1 VSWEEIKLQVSDELK
16 QLLKDRSISENELK
30 RVIHH
35 AETEGDKLYQPE
47 ANIYLTKLTMGLA
60 TFYVEYSI
68 EEDGYLV
75 RAAYA
80 HRSRI
85 VGE

>member
-1 VSWEEIKLQVSDELK
+1 MSWEETKLQVSDEIK
-16 QLLKDRSISENELK
+16 QLLKERSISENEVK

-47 ANIYLTKLTMGLA
+47 VNRYLAKLKMGLA